1 MMKKIHFCLMLVF
14 AILMLP
20 ITNCKKENKCDG
32 TINAA
37 HFKIYEGLDE
47 EFKYWEVPNGD
58 TVRTG
63 LLTFEASETN
73 GVEYEWRI
81 GSDPRVFQ
89 KRTFQL
95 EFPDDR
101 TTVSVTLIVKKGA
114 SNSCFLNDDGADTLT
129 KSFVA
134 MEGSLI
140 HGEFYGYIESNATEK
155 FTLSTLI
162 QPRLGYSFVHNLP
175 NGCTRDFK
183 DAHELSYFAG
193 RRTIKFGH
201 PQIIRTGSASD
212 VKCQIPWGFGK
223 ILADNQTLV
232 LDYEMW
238 SPAQN
243 KFIKDRFIGIKK

>member
-1 MMKKIHFCLMLVF
+1 MMKNSNFCLMLVF
-14 AILMLP
+14 AILTLL

-37 HFKIYEGLDE
+37 NFKIYEGLDE
-47 EFKYWEVPNGD
+47 DLKYWEVPNGD

-63 LLTFEASETN
+63 LLTFEASEAN

-81 GSDPRVFQ
+81 GSDPRVFR

-101 TTVSVTLIVKKGA
+101 TSVSVTLIVKKLA
-114 SNSCFLNDDGADTLT
+114 DNACFLNNDGADTLT

-134 MEGSLI
+134 MDGSLV
-140 HGEFYGYIESNATEK
+140 HGQFDGYVESNVTQK
-155 FTLSTLI
+155 FIISTLI
-162 QPRLGYSFVHNLP
+162 QPRLGHSFVYNLP

-183 DAHELSYFAG
+183 DAHEVSYFAG

-201 PQIIRTGSASD
+201 PEVIRTGNTSD
-212 VKCQIPWGFGK
+212 VMCQIPWGFGK
-223 ILADNQTLV
+223 ILDDNQTLV
-232 LDYEMW
+232 LDYQMW
-238 SPAQN
+238 SPTQN